1 MFRYRKEVVFR
12 RNQFTTKTIGLA
24 IAGKLYLCVIMSVKT
39 SLVDIEGIGPVLFK
53 SDARC
58 KRLSIRLKPF
68 EGVSVL
74 FPPGYSVKKALSFV
88 EEKRS
93 WIQQNQAQ
101 MAAHENMKTVFNE
114 DTKFRTRT
122 FELRI
127 QSHHSDQLRMT
138 LHGGVLRVAY
148 PSFMKV
154 EDERVQAAIRQGIE
168 EGLRIEAKTMLPGR
182 VRHFAGLHGF
192 KVNKVFI
199 KNLKSRW
206 GSCSSVNN
214 INLNL
219 QLMRLPQHLID
230 YVVLHELC
238 HTREKNHGPGFW
250 HLLDRVTGGKARSLA
265 AEMKKYR
272 TTIY

>member
-1 MFRYRKEVVFR
+1 M
-12 RNQFTTKTIGLA
+12 A
-24 IAGKLYLCVIMSVKT
+24 IAGNLYLCVIMSVKT
-39 SLVDIEGIGPVLFK
+39 SLVEIEGIGPVLFK

-74 FPPGYSVKKALSFV
+74 FPPEYSVRKALSFV
-88 EEKRS
+88 EEKRA
-93 WIQQNQAQ
+93 WILQNQSR
-101 MAAHENMKTVFNE
+101 MVEHERMKTVFNE
-114 DTKFRTRT
+114 NTKFRSRT

-127 QSHHSDQLRMT
+127 ESHQSDQLRMT
-138 LHGGVLRVAY
+138 LNDGILRVAY
-148 PSFMKV
+148 PYFMKV
-154 EDERVQAAIRQGIE
+154 EDDRVQSAIRQGIE
-168 EGLRIEAKTMLPGR
+168 EGLRIEAKMMLPGR

-192 KVNKVFI
+192 KVNKVFV

-250 HLLDRVTGGKARSLA
+250 KLLDRVTGGKARSLA
-265 AEMKKYR
+265 SEMKKYR